1 LLIGDSLLRAAIVV
15 GVASSAFT
23 VFVVP
28 DSVAATPRKVIGGHF
43 VAIVI
48 AMFIIGLLGMFGIQ
62 GYSGDARF
70 VVDIAAAMSVGIG
83 IIAMVVTNT
92 EHPPAAG
99 TSLGLIIH
107 SFDWTSI
114 VFILSSVVLL
124 SILRML
130 LRGRMINLL

>member
-1 LLIGDSLLRAAIVV
+1 MV

-28 DSVAATPRKVIGGHF
+28 DSVAATPRKVVGGHF
-43 VAIVI
+43 AAIVI
-48 AMFIIGLLGMFGIQ
+48 AMIIIGILSIFGVQ
-62 GYSGDARF
+62 GYEGSSRF

-83 IIAMVVTNT
+83 IIVMVVTNT

-107 SFDWTSI
+107 SFDWASI
-114 VFILSSVVLL
+114 IFILSSVVLL
-124 SILRML
+124 SVLRLL
-130 LRGRMINLL
+130 LRGKMINLL